1 MYDFFFI
8 FSHVI
13 YLIRSKSLGK
23 SCFQQ
28 VITEAGQI
36 GTVENYKANS
46 WILTDEF
53 VSDILIN
60 NAGRP

>member
-36 GTVENYKANS
+36 GS
-46 WILTDEF
+46 WKL
-53 VSDILIN
+53 
-60 NAGRP
+60 